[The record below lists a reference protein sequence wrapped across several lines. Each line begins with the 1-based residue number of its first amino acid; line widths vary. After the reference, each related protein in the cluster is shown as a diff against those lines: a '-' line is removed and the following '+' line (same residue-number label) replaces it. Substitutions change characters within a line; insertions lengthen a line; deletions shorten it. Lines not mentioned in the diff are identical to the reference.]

1 MKNESLRNPI
11 FLKSLGS
18 STPSSIDS
26 STYDASDV
34 FSLCRFFNENGVQDL
49 THCISL
55 NNQRFVIEK
64 VVNYLFVCFT
74 VKYHQF
80 EQTKRRSIKFGNEFW
95 LYHHD
100 SAEFKLFLTFDN
112 EVPNGY
118 SANRAAS

>member
-1 MKNESLRNPI
+1 MMLQMY
-11 FLKSLGS
+11 F
-18 STPSSIDS
+18 
-26 STYDASDV
+26 
-34 FSLCRFFNENGVQDL
+34 LCRFFNENGVQDL

-100 SAEFKLFLTFDN
+100 SAEFKLFLTSDN
-112 EVPNGY
+112 EVPNRY
-118 SANRAAS
+118 SANSIKLIGIFYQSNNY